1 MDGSFFL
8 CEHHILFSF
17 LSYHVSYVFDS
28 MYSKQHKVPTLEVR
42 LAPLPKAGLFPLLS
56 VDLPELTLQSNV
68 RALTSLWRR
77 SVAS

>member
-1 MDGSFFL
+1 MFPMSL
-8 CEHHILFSF
+8 TAR
-17 LSYHVSYVFDS
+17 
-28 MYSKQHKVPTLEVR
+28 YSKQHKVPTLEVR
-42 LAPLPKAGLFPLLS
+42 LTPLPKAGLFPLLS